1 MPDHRNTGF
10 LGVLQ
15 NYNDTMSQLEAQ
27 REGGLDGLLDERNRL
42 AVRDAHL
49 DTADHLAALREQ
61 QERAERRARQEH
73 QRQQRERERIAALPK
88 CTDCESPVEG
98 TPNRCPRCNEI
109 GILASSQ
116 FHAAPQLRQW
126 LSNPARW
133 PVLHSLGITTD
144 DITQLKTEAAALI
157 TTLRQTPAYKATRGI
172 RNSMD
177 FHEFI
182 ERGASKIDSLESS
195 IQQTVEQKN
204 PGPVR
209 QYVDAHPHSDKQITG
224 QLAAGAILVLVPLA
238 IPAQY
243 GWLGVLTL
251 SSGLIGSLIALI
263 AWNARVQLHWDTISR
278 EYHSKLDLE
287 IADLQ
292 EKRALLMAGWPGMCF
307 RLRELLTAA
316 HQKSQ
321 ENDSLRGQW
330 VRLCENG
337 SCSLPAHM
345 VGNNTGPS
353 PIADLL
359 TQFLHLFHPETVPPP
374 KQATTAERSAVT
386 EDATASVVNILARSL
401 IAVAVADGRIRAE
414 EVATIT
420 NELIEL
426 GTEGYLARSAVK
438 QCISELRGGTLPRDF
453 IKAAIGVAS
462 KFKGTSFGQ
471 NILDMQRSVAQ
482 SDGGVSSNEHK
493 VLDAFQRGLS

>member
-1 MPDHRNTGF
+1 
-10 LGVLQ
+10 
-15 NYNDTMSQLEAQ
+15 
-27 REGGLDGLLDERNRL
+27 
-42 AVRDAHL
+42 
-49 DTADHLAALREQ
+49 
-61 QERAERRARQEH
+61 
-73 QRQQRERERIAALPK
+73 
-88 CTDCESPVEG
+88 
-98 TPNRCPRCNEI
+98 
-109 GILASSQ
+109 
-116 FHAAPQLRQW
+116 
-126 LSNPARW
+126 
-133 PVLHSLGITTD
+133 VLHSLGITAD

-157 TTLRQTPAYKATRGI
+157 ETLRHTPAYKATRGI

-182 ERGASKIDSLESS
+182 ERGASKIDSVESS
-195 IQQTVEQKN
+195 THQTVEQKN
-204 PGPVR
+204 PESVR
-209 QYVDAHPHSDKQITG
+209 QYVDAHPHSDRQITG
-224 QLAAGAILVLVPLA
+224 QLAASAILVLAPLA

-251 SSGLIGSLIALI
+251 SSGLIGSLTALI

-307 RLRELLTAA
+307 RLRELVTAA

-321 ENDSLRGQW
+321 VNDSLRGQW

-337 SCSLPAHM
+337 NCSLPSHM

-353 PIADLL
+353 PIAELL
-359 TQFLHLFHPETVPPP
+359 TQLLHLFQPETGPPP
-374 KQATTAERSAVT
+374 KQAIVAKRSAAT

-420 NELIEL
+420 NGLIEL
-426 GTEGYLARSAVK
+426 GTEGDLARSAVK
-438 QCISELRGGTLPRDF
+438 QCISELRGGTLPLDF

-482 SDGGVSSNEHK
+482 SDGGVSANEHK

>member
-10 LGVLQ
+10 LGILQ

-133 PVLHSLGITTD
+133 PVLQSLGITTE

-157 TTLRQTPAYKATRGI
+157 EKLRTTPAYKAARGTR
-172 RNSMD
+172 SATA

-182 ERGASKIDSLESS
+182 ERGASKIDSVESS
-195 IQQTVEQKN
+195 TQQTVKQKN
-204 PGPVR
+204 PAAVR
-209 QYVDAHPHSDKQITG
+209 QYVDAHPYSDKQITG
-224 QLAAGAILVLVPLA
+224 QLAASAILVFAPLA

-243 GWLGVLTL
+243 GWLAVPTL
-251 SSGLIGSLIALI
+251 SSGLIGAMIALI
-263 AWNARVQLHWDTISR
+263 AWNARVQLHWDNISR
-278 EYHSKLDLE
+278 EYHSNVDLE
-287 IADLQ
+287 IAELQ
-292 EKRALLMAGWPGMCF
+292 EKRAFLMAGWPGICF
-307 RLRELLTAA
+307 RLRELTTIA

-321 ENDSLRGQW
+321 INDSLRGQW

-337 SCSLPAHM
+337 NCSLPSHM
-345 VGNNTGPS
+345 VGNTTGPS

-359 TQFLHLFHPETVPPP
+359 TQLLHLFHPETDPPP
-374 KQATTAERSAVT
+374 KQATDVERCAVT
-386 EDATASVVNILARSL
+386 RDATASVVNILARSL
-401 IAVAVADGRIRAE
+401 IAIAVADGRIQAE

-426 GTEGYLARSAVK
+426 GTEGDLARSAVK
-438 QCISELRGGTLPRDF
+438 QCISELKGGTLPRDF

-462 KFKGTSFGQ
+462 KFKGTSFGR

-482 SDGGVSSNEHK
+482 SDGGVSANEHK